1 MSDSYQQRPPIEQLW
16 PLSRPAAPS
25 PTPPARDWLE
35 LRARAPMRQPAAKA
49 NRRRPRPEQEGLA
62 NVPLFDPR
70 LF

>member
-1 MSDSYQQRPPIEQLW
+1 MNDADLLAHLR
-16 PLSRPAAPS
+16 APDVTL
-25 PTPPARDWLE
+25 TPRGRDLAGWLE